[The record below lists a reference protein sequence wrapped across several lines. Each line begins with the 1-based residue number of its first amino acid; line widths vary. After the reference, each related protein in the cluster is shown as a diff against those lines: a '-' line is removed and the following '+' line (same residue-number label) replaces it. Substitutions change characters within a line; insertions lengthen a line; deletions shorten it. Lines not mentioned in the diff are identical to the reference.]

1 MNTQVLHARI
11 PHAFRALY
19 LASSACAA
27 MFAGLTPAAAQQ
39 VGESA
44 EVREDVFGDIVV
56 TAQRRAESL
65 QDVPVAISAISG
77 DALAA
82 AGVNNATDLRF
93 VAPSVNFTSGNNTRG
108 EGLAVRGVGT
118 SIFGDGV
125 EQSVGVVVDQIPMAR
140 NGMGVMAMIDIA
152 RVEVLRGPQGMLF
165 GKNASA
171 GLVNIITNDPVI
183 GKNTLELSG
192 SYATLNDIRLTAVGN
207 YSFADDGAIRIAY
220 ARNKRD
226 GFVDNIYR
234 DEKLNNRD
242 EHTLRAK
249 VLAEPLSGLRIL
261 VTGDWAQSN
270 AACCAWTVRSAA
282 PGQAFALLNAA
293 AGIKPSDKN
302 LEMAAGAEFYQN
314 ATAWGFSGQVDYDLG
329 FATVTGISGYRV
341 WQSSDNNDADILPL
355 NILDVNTGFS
365 KLRQI
370 SNEIR
375 LDSAGGD
382 ALEWSV
388 GLFHFDVDN
397 RSSNTQAGTL
407 GVALPPGTALGSTRD
422 TDTHNS
428 SLAAYGQLGYQFTD
442 WLKLSASGR
451 YTADK
456 MNFSIN
462 QYQTPGTIGNFP
474 GRYIGKVPHYRVATN
489 NFSWRLI
496 AQVEPTEDV
505 MLFGSVARGYKGPAY
520 DQQIVSTTPVIV
532 QPEIPTSFELGVR
545 SQLFNRTTIV
555 NLTGFI
561 TNFDNFQA
569 QAYDSTVSPARFTI
583 VNAGELQTKGLEL
596 EVTSRPIDG
605 LTLSANG
612 TWLDSEYKDFNGVSC
627 YIGQPILDYGTP
639 RTDPRQCIRA
649 TPGGAGVTTGDG
661 LPLTDAPRLTYTL
674 AATYEQPVGALVL
687 GGNVNWF
694 WRDKVS
700 YSANNDPNLV
710 QDSYGLLG
718 GALTVRDA
726 DDRWR
731 VSLFVR
737 NLLDKNFV
745 NRIFATPVLN
755 SPATA
760 PVGSYTQV
768 PSADARRTVG
778 VSASFRFG
786 D

>member
-1 MNTQVLHARI
+1 MKTQKSHAARVL
-11 PHAFRALY
+11 FLG
-19 LASSACAA
+19 SA
-27 MFAGLTPAAAQQ
+27 AGLAMLAAA
-39 VGESA
+39 GSA
-44 EVREDVFGDIVV
+44 RAQDTAAVAEDAQSDLFGDIVV
-56 TAQRRAESL
+56 TAQRRAENL
-65 QDVPVAISAISG
+65 QDVPIAISAISG
-77 DALAA
+77 DSLAA
-82 AGVNNATDLRF
+82 AGVNSATDLRF
-93 VAPSVNFTSGNNTRG
+93 VSPSVNFTSGNNTRG
-108 EGLAVRGVGT
+108 EGLAIRGVGT

-140 NGMGVMAMIDIA
+140 NGMGVMAMIDIE

-171 GLVNIITNDPVI
+171 GLVNIVTHDPVI
-183 GKNTLELSG
+183 GENSLQVGG

-207 YSFADDGAIRIAY
+207 YSFANDGAIRIAY

-226 GFVDNIYR
+226 GFIENIHR
-234 DEKLNNRD
+234 DEMLNNRD

-249 VLAEPLSGLRIL
+249 VLAEPVEGLRLL

-270 AACCAWTVRSAA
+270 SACCAWTARSVAA
-282 PGQAFALLNAA
+282 GQAFALLNAA
-293 AGIKPSDKN
+293 AGIKPSPEN
-302 LEMAAGAEFYQN
+302 LENAAGAEFFQN
-314 ATAWGFSGQVDYDLG
+314 MTAWGFSAQVDYDFN
-329 FATVTGISGYRV
+329 FATLSPISGYRS
-341 WQSSDNNDADILPL
+341 WESRDNNDADILPV
-355 NILDVNTGFS
+355 NILDVNSGFS

-370 SNEIR
+370 SNELR
-375 LDSAGGD
+375 LTSSGGD
-382 ALEWSV
+382 ALEWTA

-407 GVALPPGTALGSTRD
+407 GVALPPGATLGSTRD
-422 TDTHNS
+422 NQTRNY
-428 SLAAYGQLGYQFTD
+428 SLAAYGQLGYQLTD

-456 MNFSIN
+456 MHFSIT

-474 GRYIGKVPHYRVATN
+474 GRYIGSVPHYRVATD

-496 AQVEPTEDV
+496 AQVEPNDDL
-505 MLFGSVARGYKGPAY
+505 MFFGSVAKGYKGPAY
-520 DQQIVSTTPVIV
+520 DQQIVSSTPVIV

-545 SQLFNRTTIV
+545 SQLFNRTTII
-555 NLTGFI
+555 NLTGFV

-596 EVTSRPIDG
+596 ELVSRPVDG

-612 TWLDSEYKDFNGVSC
+612 TWLDSEYKDFGGVSC
-627 YIGQPILDYGTP
+627 YIGQPILPYGTP

-649 TPGGAGVTTGDG
+649 APGGSGVTTGDG

-674 AATYEQPVGALVL
+674 SATYEAPVGALKL

-694 WRDKVS
+694 WRDEVS
-700 YSANNDPNLV
+700 YAANGDPNLV
-710 QDSYGLLG
+710 QGSYGLLG
-718 GALTVRDA
+718 ASVTLRDGE
-726 DDRWR
+726 DRWSL
-731 VSLFVR
+731 SLFAR

-760 PVGSYTQV
+760 STGSYTQF
-768 PSADARRTVG
+768 PSADARRILG
-778 VSASFRFG
+778 VSATFRFG